1 MKNGTPIICL
11 IMTILALLMA
21 GFHGYIKEQQ
31 RKELLR
37 QDSVRYE
44 LYNNQI
50 LKIDSMVNNLK
61 KQDSLQDIRI
71 QYFKKKVNVDKKRYE
86 ENSNIMPFLPDFK

>member
-44 LYNNQI
+44 SFNRQI
-50 LKIDSMVNNLK
+50 LKIDSVMNDLR

-71 QYFKKKVNVDKKRYE
+71 QSFKKKVSIDKRKYE
-86 ENSNIMPFLPDFK
+86 DNSNLMPELPDFK